1 VVLLH
6 LVADYGV
13 GDLAFAE
20 VRQRLAAL
28 LPDVA
33 VVVTPVPPLDSLS
46 AGFVVGQLA
55 GGGADPERVVY
66 HNVAPRRDD
75 EVPREGNE
83 GEELVAAHLRS
94 GVLVVGP
101 RSPFVLSFV
110 REEVEE
116 LHRLD
121 VPPSTSQFRSRDAF
135 PPLVAELARGGRG
148 CLAEALPVASV
159 EPVPER
165 RVVYVDGY
173 GNLKT
178 SWTTAPATAGTRVD
192 VRVGDALASAVVGDG
207 TFSVPAGELSFA
219 PGSSSWRAGG
229 EVVTG
234 LELLRRG
241 GSAAALFDGAR
252 AGNPVEVATGD
263 H

>member
-1 VVLLH
+1 MLLH

-28 LPDVA
+28 LPDVP
-33 VVVTPVPPLDSLS
+33 VVATPVPPLDSLS
-46 AGFVVGQLA
+46 AGFVIGQLA
-55 GGGADPERVVY
+55 GGEAAPDRVVY
-66 HNVAPRRDD
+66 HNVAPRQDD
-75 EVPREGNE
+75 DDPRQGNE
-83 GEELVAAHLRS
+83 GEALLAARLRS

-101 RSPFVLSFV
+101 GSRHVLSFV
-110 REEVEE
+110 REELES
-116 LHRLD
+116 LHRVE

-135 PPLVAELARGGRG
+135 PSVVAELARGGRRP
-148 CLAEALPVASV
+148 LAEAVPIDSV
-159 EPVPER
+159 EPVPDR

-178 SWTTAPATAGTRVD
+178 SWSGAPAAVGTRVD
-192 VRVGDALASAVVGDG
+192 VRVGDTLASAVVGDG
-207 TFSVPAGELSFA
+207 TFAVPAGEISFA

-234 LELLRRG
+234 FELLRRG

-252 AGNPVEVATGD
+252 AGDPVDVTTAEK
-263 H
+263 

>member
-1 VVLLH
+1 VLLH

-20 VRQRLAAL
+20 VRQRLAEL
-28 LPDVA
+28 LPEA
-33 VVVTPVPPLDSLS
+33 SVVVTPVPPLDSLS

-55 GGGADPERVVY
+55 GGGAEPERAVF

-75 EVPREGNE
+75 EDPREGNE
-83 GEELVAAHLRS
+83 GEELVAARLSS

-101 RSPFVLSFV
+101 RSRFVLSFV
-110 REEVEE
+110 REHLEE
-116 LHRLD
+116 LHRVD

-135 PPLVAELARGGRG
+135 PPVVAELVRGGRG
-148 CLAEALPVASV
+148 PLTDALPVAAV

-178 SWTTAPATAGTRVD
+178 SWTSAPGPAGTRVD
-192 VRVGDALASAVVGDG
+192 VRVGDVLASAVVGDE

-234 LELLRRG
+234 YELLRRG

-252 AGNPVEVATGD
+252 AGAVVEVATAEK
-263 H
+263 

>member
-1 VVLLH
+1 M
-6 LVADYGV
+6 ADYGA

-28 LPDVA
+28 LPDVP

-46 AGFVVGQLA
+46 GGFVIGQLA
-55 GGGADPERVVY
+55 GGGGPPDRAVY
-66 HNVAPRRDD
+66 HNVAPRQDD
-75 EVPREGNE
+75 DDPRADNE
-83 GEELVAAHLRS
+83 GEALIAARLDS

-101 RSPFVLSFV
+101 GSRGVLSFL
-110 REEVEE
+110 RDEIAELHEVE
-116 LHRLD
+116 

-135 PPLVAELARGGRG
+135 PPVVAELVRGGRG
-148 CLAEALPVASV
+148 PLGRELTVDSV

-178 SWTTAPATAGTRVD
+178 SWTSPPAPSGTRVD
-192 VRVGDALASAVVGDG
+192 VRVGEALASAVVGDG

-229 EVVTG
+229 EEVTG
-234 LELLRRG
+234 FELLRRG
-241 GSAAALFDGAR
+241 ASAAALFDGAR
-252 AGNPVEVATGD
+252 AGDAVEVETT
-263 H
+263 

>member
-1 VVLLH
+1 MLLH

-28 LPDVA
+28 LPDVP

-55 GGGADPERVVY
+55 GGGSDPERVVY
-66 HNVAPRRDD
+66 HNVAPRQDD
-75 EVPREGNE
+75 DQPREGNE
-83 GEELVAAHLRS
+83 GEELVAARLRS

-101 RSPFVLSFV
+101 GSRFVLSFV

-116 LHRLD
+116 LHRVD
-121 VPPSTSQFRSRDAF
+121 VPPSTSQFRSRDVF

-148 CLAEALPVASV
+148 SLGEPVPLGSV

-178 SWTTAPATAGTRVD
+178 SWTAAPAEAGARLD
-192 VRVGDALASAVVGDG
+192 VRVGDAVTAAVVGDG
-207 TFSVPAGELSFA
+207 TFSVPSGEVSFA

-234 LELLRRG
+234 FELLRRG

-252 AGNPVEVATGD
+252 AGDPVEVATGEK
-263 H
+263 

>member
-1 VVLLH
+1 VLLH
-6 LVADYGV
+6 IVADYGV

-28 LPDVA
+28 LPDVP
-33 VVVTPVPPLDSLS
+33 VVATPVPPLDSLS
-46 AGFVVGQLA
+46 AGFVIGQLA
-55 GGGADPERVVY
+55 GSGGEPERVVY
-66 HNVAPRRDD
+66 HNVAPRQDD
-75 EVPREGNE
+75 EDPREGNE
-83 GEELVAAHLRS
+83 GEELLAARLTT

-101 RSPFVLSFV
+101 GSRFVLSFV

-116 LHRLD
+116 LHRVD

-135 PPLVAELARGGRG
+135 PAVVAELARGGRG
-148 CLAEALPVASV
+148 PLAEALPPSSV
-159 EPVPER
+159 EPVPGQ

-178 SWTTAPATAGTRVD
+178 SWTSAPAAAGEAVD
-192 VRVGDALASAVVGDG
+192 VRVGDVVARAVVGDG
-207 TFSVPAGELSFA
+207 TFSVPVGELSFA

-229 EVVTG
+229 GEVTG

-252 AGNPVEVATGD
+252 AGDRVEVAAVEQ
-263 H
+263 